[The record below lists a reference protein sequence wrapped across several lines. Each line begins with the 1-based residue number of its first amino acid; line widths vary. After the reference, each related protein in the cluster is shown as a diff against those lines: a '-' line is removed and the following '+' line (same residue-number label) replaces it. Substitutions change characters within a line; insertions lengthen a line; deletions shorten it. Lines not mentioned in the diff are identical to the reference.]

1 MAAGKARKVV
11 LCKMA
16 SLRLLILEA
25 DFSLR
30 GRSSGDDAFWCDLK
44 HTESWLES
52 GHFQA
57 LIFSLKFVTT
67 GDTCFLHR

>member
-1 MAAGKARKVV
+1 MAAGKASKVV
-11 LCKMA
+11 LCKIT

-44 HTESWLES
+44 YTESWLES
-52 GHFQA
+52 RYFQV
-57 LIFSLKFVTT
+57 LTFSLKFVTT
-67 GDTCFLHR
+67 GDICFLCR